1 MPVSILAAY
10 EEKSKTLKIRIIGYR
25 NNEFYSN
32 CDYGCFIATV
42 KKVKTFDTFF
52 FFVRKVVANVTE
64 TEIIFLEGFQV
75 V

>member
-1 MPVSILAAY
+1 MSISAAY

-52 FFVRKVVANVTE
+52 FFVRKVVSNVTE
-64 TEIIFLEGFQV
+64 TEIIFLAGFQV